1 MRKKEVT
8 GTRYDAQVDKEL
20 DANQQDLVDEVT
32 KPHSYVLPENVT
44 GGGVH
49 KICASYPAHNDQAQA
64 VQARGRIVW
73 NRAYKFQPHGPSYLD
88 PIPDQEAVPDGR

>member
-1 MRKKEVT
+1 MRKAERV
-8 GTRYDAQVDKEL
+8 GTKYDDRLDAAVDK
-20 DANQQDLVDEVT
+20 NQQELVDAVT

-49 KICASYPAHNDQAQA
+49 KICASYPAQATGEQA

-73 NRAYKFQPHGPSYLD
+73 NKAYKFQPHGPSYLD